1 MTDETTIEVG
11 VYYKHLE
18 EDEVPGIT
26 DFVFEYN
33 WSHSSGITGKR
44 RVSVLS
50 GHRTDLLKLLDHW
63 NSKSLD
69 WKYWS

>member
-1 MTDETTIEVG
+1 MTELLTEVG
-11 VYYKHLE
+11 VHYKHLE
-18 EDEVPGIT
+18 DVDAPEIWEP
-26 DFVFEYN
+26 VFEYN
-33 WSHSSGITGKR
+33 WSHSSGVKGKR

-50 GHRTDLLKLLDHW
+50 GMRTDLLKLLDHW